1 MPQNYWQAIGK
12 RSSQC
17 AAARRNLVPATHAC
31 SWHWPSDNAATPVQ
45 AKKAGLDTQNTASD
59 TGKGDAQLI
68 TDEVGAEQCI
78 ACCIWAFHCPAPP
91 ACT

>member
-1 MPQNYWQAIGK
+1 
-12 RSSQC
+12 
-17 AAARRNLVPATHAC
+17 
-31 SWHWPSDNAATPVQ
+31 VQ

-78 ACCIWAFHCPAPP
+78 ACCI
-91 ACT
+91 